1 VNATILGWV
10 ALMLAGTMAVSGCS
24 DASET
29 DSREVVVS
37 AAASLSDVFRDM
49 EVSFERVH
57 PEFDVLLNIG
67 GSAALREQILEGA
80 PADVFAS
87 ASVATMDEVVAGG
100 DAERTAEVFVENHMV
115 IAVPA
120 GNPGAVIGLE
130 DFARTDLFVG
140 LCAESVPCGAFARRV
155 LASADVDP
163 SVDSNE
169 PNVRSL
175 LLKIGLGEID
185 AGIVYVTDV
194 ISALGLVDSI
204 TVPINHDVTAEYPI
218 ALLASAPNPAGGEA
232 FIRFV
237 TSAEGAA
244 ILEDHGFELP

>member
-1 VNATILGWV
+1 VNATIVGWV
-10 ALMLAGTMAVSGCS
+10 ALMLAGSIAVSGCGS
-24 DASET
+24 SSES
-29 DSREVVVS
+29 DSRDVVVS

-49 EVSFERVH
+49 EASFERVH

-87 ASVATMDEVVAGG
+87 ANVETMQEVLAAGELEG
-100 DAERTAEVFVENHMV
+100 TAHVFAENHMV

-120 GNPGAVIGLE
+120 GNPGAVLGLE
-130 DFARTDLFVG
+130 DFARRDLFIG
-140 LCAESVPCGAFARRV
+140 LCAESVPCGAFARQV

-185 AGIVYVTDV
+185 AGIVYVTDA
-194 ISALGLVDSI
+194 ISAAGLVDSI
-204 TVPINHDVTAEYPI
+204 TVPVNHDVTAEYPI
-218 ALLASAPNPAGGEA
+218 ALLVSAPNLAGGEA